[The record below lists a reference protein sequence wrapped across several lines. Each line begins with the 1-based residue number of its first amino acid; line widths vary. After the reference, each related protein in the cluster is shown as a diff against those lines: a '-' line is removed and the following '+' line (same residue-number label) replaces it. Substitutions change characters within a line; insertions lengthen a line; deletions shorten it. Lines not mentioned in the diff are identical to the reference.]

1 MKKDYTKTMNYAVV
15 SMIDRITQDDKKSKI
30 RISGLF
36 PNPTVAE
43 DSFLP
48 YLPNQEIKRYLLR
61 VEDLE
66 RFEEFYNF
74 IQDLNEKHG
83 EKAIFHLAD
92 GNFSTDEGNRFRQIL
107 NIWTDTKIA

>member
-15 SMIDRITQDDKKSKI
+15 SMIDRSTQDDRRSKVQI
-30 RISGLF
+30 AGLF
-36 PNPTVAE
+36 QNPDVAE

-83 EKAIFHLAD
+83 EKAIFHLSD
-92 GNFSTDEGNRFRQIL
+92 GDFSVDEENSFRQIL